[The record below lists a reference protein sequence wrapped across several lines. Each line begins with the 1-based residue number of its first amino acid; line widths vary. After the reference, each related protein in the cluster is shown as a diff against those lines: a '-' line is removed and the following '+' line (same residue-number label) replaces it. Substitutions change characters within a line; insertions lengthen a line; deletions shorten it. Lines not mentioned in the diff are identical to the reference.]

1 MLAQKLLKKYDSSLK
16 RTVSDLFPDR
26 ALAAVKI
33 VQSQEQN
40 LKHTWVQSTHV
51 EMVDESTSHVTSA
64 PCAEL
69 GFLEVF
75 VLLFFAFYS
84 FSDETNFLWTIKLK
98 LQDEHFVQATHLPK
112 ETK

>member
-1 MLAQKLLKKYDSSLK
+1 MWVMLAQKLLKKYDSTLK

-40 LKHTWVQSTHV
+40 GKHTWVQSTYV
-51 EMVDESTSHVTSA
+51 EIVDESKSHST

-75 VLLFFAFYS
+75 VSVVVCS
-84 FSDETNFLWTIKLK
+84 FI
-98 LQDEHFVQATHLPK
+98 
-112 ETK
+112 